1 MAIDYARAYQTFI
14 DEELAAASATEW
26 MAAQSGQ
33 VRFTGGA
40 EVEISTLS
48 TTGLGDYDS
57 AKTDGTAYPSG
68 AVTSAWTGHT
78 LSMDRG
84 VKFALDR
91 ADPSDSG
98 FIATAEN
105 VIREFS
111 RVQLTRELDTYRI
124 HKLYSLA
131 ESGHVTEFDPESDDA
146 LTALCALTQTLE
158 DDCERTGGFVALVS
172 AALKNQFL
180 QATAN
185 TYNNLSFEQSIEIN
199 GVRYD
204 HVMMLN
210 DLPCLFVPSARMKT
224 AIDALSGRTGETDG
238 GITAGADARQ
248 IHALVVA
255 CDAPLAV
262 SKIDSLKQFG
272 PEDNQLFDGTAIQA
286 RYLYDL
292 FVPGNKQAAIGAL
305 VEAAPAASGD

>member
-33 VRFTGGA
+33 VRFNGGS

-48 TTGLGDYDS
+48 TTGLGTYDS
-57 AKTDGTAYPSG
+57 TKTDGSAYPSG
-68 AVTSAWTGHT
+68 AVTSAWSAHT

-91 ADPSDSG
+91 TDPSDSG

-105 VIREFS
+105 VVREFS
-111 RVQLTRELDTYRI
+111 RVQLVREMDTYRI
-124 HKLYSLA
+124 NRLFTLA
-131 ESGHVTEFDPESDDA
+131 AGGAQAATHILAFDPETHDA
-146 LTALCALTQTLE
+146 VASLCGLSQTLE
-158 DDCERTGGFVALVS
+158 NDCERTGGFVALVS
-172 AALKNQFL
+172 SALKNKFL
-180 QATAN
+180 ETADN
-185 TYNNLSFEQSIEIN
+185 TFNRIAFEQSIEIN

-224 AIDALSGRTGETDG
+224 AVTALSGRD
-238 GITAGADARQ
+238 AGAAGGLTAAAGAKQ

-262 SKIDSLKQFG
+262 SRIDSLKQFG
-272 PEDNQLFDGTAIQA
+272 PEENQLFDGTAIQA

-292 FVPGNKQAAIGAL
+292 FVPGNKVCTIGAL
-305 VEAAPAASGD
+305 VAMA